1 MKQRLISAIVALI
14 IVVPLV
20 IFGGIWFE
28 IAVSILGLLAMREVL
43 KLKNVPKSISIISLI
58 LVPILIFLDIDVINK
73 VLFTLIIYFILLV
86 FYDRKEYNI
95 ENCTFLTAFAS
106 LIIVVFTEF
115 YVIREANLNV
125 FLYLFMITILTD
137 TFAYIGGRLFG
148 KHKLIE
154 SVSPNKTIEGSVI
167 GSFIGTILPTAFYVF
182 MINPGE
188 SIVIAFI
195 ITLIL
200 SIIGQLGDLVFSS
213 IKRYYDIKD
222 YSNIMPGHGG
232 ILDRLDSIIFVI
244 MGYIVILSIL

>member
-95 ENCTFLTAFAS
+95 
-106 LIIVVFTEF
+106 
-115 YVIREANLNV
+115 
-125 FLYLFMITILTD
+125 
-137 TFAYIGGRLFG
+137 
-148 KHKLIE
+148 
-154 SVSPNKTIEGSVI
+154 
-167 GSFIGTILPTAFYVF
+167 
-182 MINPGE
+182 
-188 SIVIAFI
+188 
-195 ITLIL
+195 
-200 SIIGQLGDLVFSS
+200 
-213 IKRYYDIKD
+213 DIQRT
-222 YSNIMPGHGG
+222 YAA
-232 ILDRLDSIIFVI
+232 
-244 MGYIVILSIL
+244 